1 MLTQCRLAVMDQ
13 NQDQLANRFGFNPL
27 ENRTAL
33 NEHVNRQLQK
43 EHMGPWTKIPDVPTF
58 LSLSAMSH
66 DDDVPLKTFRSKFTV
81 ATAPKEALNF
91 ILSGRRFW
99 DLDLVEMRKIVDVD
113 EQSDIVQFVSESMS
127 PHPHRDYCLYR
138 SWRENHNTG
147 KCSLYI
153 TSTTH
158 PKVTLLYANCNL

>member
-13 NQDQLANRFGFNPL
+13 NQDQLASRFGFNPL
-27 ENRTAL
+27 ENPSAL

-43 EHMGPWTKIPDVPTF
+43 EHFGPWNKILDVPSF
-58 LSLSAMSH
+58 LSLSSMSH
-66 DDDVPLKTFRSKFTV
+66 DDEIPLKTFRSKFTV
-81 ATAPKEALNF
+81 AVTSKEALNF

-99 DLDLVEMRKIVDVD
+99 DLDLVEMRKIMDVD

-138 SWRENHNTG
+138 SWRENFSG

-158 PKVTLLYANCNL
+158 PKVF

>member
-13 NQDQLANRFGFNPL
+13 NQDQLASRFGFNPL
-27 ENRTAL
+27 ENPSAL

-43 EHMGPWTKIPDVPTF
+43 EHLGPWNKILDVPSF
-58 LSLSAMSH
+58 LSLSSMSH
-66 DDDVPLKTFRSKFTV
+66 DDEIPLKTFRSKFTV
-81 ATAPKEALNF
+81 AVTSKEALNF

-99 DLDLVEMRKIVDVD
+99 DLDLVEMRKIMDVD

-138 SWRENHNTG
+138 SWRENFSG

-158 PKVTLLYANCNL
+158 PKVF